1 MFPESLESDRL
12 TFERLSRQ
20 NLDVRDLYE
29 VFGTPNP
36 DADKVFEYVDFGP
49 HRTLKETHDF
59 IVHAEEQW
67 DEGEGAKYVIRPKP
81 SEENGGA
88 IAGFAGLYPDWERR
102 FATLGIV
109 LDKRFWGRGYS
120 GERAERFVGVVF
132 DSLDL
137 DMVAVKY
144 IDGNAQSKEAIEKYV
159 EKFGGQYDG
168 LLRNWI
174 AVGDEVVDCRRY
186 TIRREQYVES
196 KE

>member
-12 TFERLSRQ
+12 TFEQLSRQ
-20 NLDVRDLYE
+20 NLDVRELHE
-29 VFGTPNP
+29 VFGTTNP

-59 IVHAEEQW
+59 VVHAEEQW
-67 DEGEGAKYVIRPKP
+67 DEGEGAKYVIRPKS
-81 SEENGGA
+81 SEKNGSA
-88 IAGFAGLYPDWERR
+88 IAGFAGLYPDWKRR

-120 GERAERFVGVVF
+120 GERAELFVEVVF

-144 IDGNAQSKEAIEKYV
+144 IDGNTQSKEAVEKYV

>member
-1 MFPESLESDRL
+1 MFPEPLESDRL

-20 NLDVRDLYE
+20 NLDVREIYE

-36 DADKVFEYVDFGP
+36 DADEVFEYVDFGP

-59 IVHAEEQW
+59 VVRAEEQW
-67 DEGEGAKYVIRPKP
+67 DEGEGAKYVIRPKS
-81 SEENGGA
+81 SETDGCA

-120 GERAERFVGVVF
+120 GERAELFVEVVF

-144 IDGNAQSKEAIEKYV
+144 IDGNTQSKEAVEKYV